1 MKVRIGVG
9 LGALT
14 GARGD
19 FGALVDDLERLRFD
33 SLWLSERATGHAPD
47 PMIGLAFAAGRTA
60 KLKLGTSVQVLSGRN
75 PALVAKEWASLD
87 RLSNGRALPAF
98 GLGVVDVNEQQAF
111 GIAREQRA
119 GWFDEALPLI
129 RRFWT
134 EDAVDHDGKHFHYQ
148 GLSIGPKPVQSPPDV
163 WLGGQAPSELR
174 RVGRLSDGW
183 LPSFCT
189 PDDAAAGRPVVEA
202 AADKAGRAIDAEHFG
217 ALVVYVPGAGEAVQV
232 PPLLAAVVNRRR
244 PDLDPS
250 AVIPTGHKALRRQLE
265 AFVERGF
272 SKLVVVPAGDPPS
285 WTEELE
291 QLADAVLPLQNG

>member
-1 MKVRIGVG
+1 MKVRVGVG

-14 GARGD
+14 GVGD
-19 FGALVDDLERLRFD
+19 QFGALVDDLERLRFD
-33 SLWLSERATGHAPD
+33 SLWLSERATGHASD
-47 PMIGLAFAAGRTA
+47 PMIGLAFAAGRTK

-87 RLSNGRALPAF
+87 RLSNGRVLPAF
-98 GLGVVDVNEQQAF
+98 GLGVVDPNEQQAF

-119 GWFDEALPLI
+119 SWFDEALPLI
-129 RRFWT
+129 RRFWS
-134 EDAVDHDGKHFHYQ
+134 EDTVDHDGEHFHYK
-148 GLSIGPKPVQSPPDV
+148 GLGIGPKPVKQPDV

-189 PDDAAAGRPVVEA
+189 PEDAAAGRPVVEEA
-202 AADKAGRAIDAEHFG
+202 AAKAGRAIDPEHFG
-217 ALVVYVPGAGEAVQV
+217 ALVIYVPGPDGREV

-250 AVIPTGHKALRRQLE
+250 AVIPTGHAALRRQLE
-265 AFVERGF
+265 AFLERGF

-285 WTEELE
+285 WSEELE
-291 QLADAVLPLQNG
+291 QLAANVLSLQT

>member
-1 MKVRIGVG
+1 MKIRIGVG

-14 GARGD
+14 AVGD
-19 FGALVDDLERLRFD
+19 HFGEMVDDLERLRFD
-33 SLWLSERATGHAPD
+33 SLWLSERATGHAAD
-47 PMIGLAFAAGRTA
+47 PMIGLAFAAGRTK

-98 GLGVVDVNEQQAF
+98 GLGVVDPNEQQAF

-119 GWFDEALPLI
+119 SWFDEALPLI

-134 EDAVDHDGKHFHYQ
+134 EDSVDHDGEHFHYK
-148 GLSIGPKPVQSPPDV
+148 GLGIGPKPVQACPDV

-202 AADKAGRAIDAEHFG
+202 AAAKAGRAIDPEHFG
-217 ALVVYVPGAGEAVQV
+217 ALVIYVRGDEV

-250 AVIPTGHKALRRQLE
+250 AVIPTGHAALRRQLE
-265 AFVERGF
+265 AFVDRGF

-285 WTEELE
+285 WADELEEL
-291 QLADAVLPLQNG
+291 AANVLPLQMGK

>member
-1 MKVRIGVG
+1 MKIRIGVG

-14 GARGD
+14 AVGD
-19 FGALVDDLERLRFD
+19 HFGAMVDDLERLRFD
-33 SLWLSERATGHAPD
+33 SLWLSERATGHAAD
-47 PMIGLAFAAGRTA
+47 PMIGLAFAAGRTT

-87 RLSNGRALPAF
+87 RLSNGRTLPAF
-98 GLGVVDVNEQQAF
+98 GLGVVDPNEQQAF

-119 GWFDEALPLI
+119 SWFDEALPLI

-134 EDAVDHDGKHFHYQ
+134 EDAVDHDGEHFHYK
-148 GLSIGPKPVQSPPDV
+148 GLGIGPKPVQKCPDV

-189 PDDAAAGRPVVEA
+189 PDDAAAARPVVEEA
-202 AADKAGRAIDAEHFG
+202 AAKAGRTIDPEHFG
-217 ALVVYVPGAGEAVQV
+217 ALVIYVRGEEV

-250 AVIPTGHKALRRQLE
+250 AVIPTGHAALRRQLE
-265 AFVERGF
+265 AFIERGF

-285 WTEELE
+285 WTDELEEL
-291 QLADAVLPLQNG
+291 AANVLPLQMGK

>member
-1 MKVRIGVG
+1 MKVRVGVG

-14 GARGD
+14 GVGD
-19 FGALVDDLERLRFD
+19 KFGEMVDDLERLRFD
-33 SLWLSERATGHAPD
+33 SLWLSERASGHAPD
-47 PMIGLAFAAGRTA
+47 PMIGLAFAAGRTT

-98 GLGVVDVNEQQAF
+98 GLGVVDPNEQQAF
-111 GIAREQRA
+111 NIAREQRA
-119 GWFDEALPLI
+119 SWFDEALPLI

-134 EDAVDHDGKHFHYQ
+134 EDAVDHEGEHFHYS
-148 GLSIGPKPVQSPPDV
+148 GLGIGPKPVQSPPDV

-189 PDDAAAGRPVVEA
+189 PDDAAAGRPVVEEA
-202 AADKAGRAIDAEHFG
+202 AAKAGRAIDNEHFG
-217 ALVVYVPGAGEAVQV
+217 ALVIYVPAPDGTEV
-232 PPLLAAVVNRRR
+232 PPLLAAIVNRRR

-250 AVIPTGHKALRRQLE
+250 AVIPTGHAALKRQLE
-265 AFVERGF
+265 AFIERGF
-272 SKLVVVPAGDPPS
+272 SKLVVVPAGEPPS
-285 WTEELE
+285 WSEELE
-291 QLADAVLPLQNG
+291 ALAATVLPLQT